1 MSAQRFQPSPT
12 NDDKHQNELSFLRP
26 EEVTMID
33 EALAKLG
40 QFGEIRII
48 VEKGRLRFL
57 VVQKSIDALK
67 WTPGSISTE
76 MGDI

>member
-1 MSAQRFQPSPT
+1 MSAQRFQPSPK
-12 NDDKHQNELSFLRP
+12 DDYNHQNELSFLRP

-40 QFGEIRII
+40 KFGELRII

-76 MGDI
+76 ISDI